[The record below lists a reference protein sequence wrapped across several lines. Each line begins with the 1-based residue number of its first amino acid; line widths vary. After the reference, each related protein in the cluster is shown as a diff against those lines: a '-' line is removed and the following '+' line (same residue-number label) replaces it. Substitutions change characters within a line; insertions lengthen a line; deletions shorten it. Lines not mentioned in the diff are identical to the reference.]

1 MTKHWFTSVLLLAIG
16 VSGIVLLAVGV
27 AGTATAGVDD
37 EDRGGGAVYTMTND
51 PAGNAVVVFERD
63 ADGKLEKAGTFP
75 TGGTSIGVFATGN
88 QNGLLLSDDGECLWA
103 VNSKSDSISAF
114 QVNGTSLSG
123 VNIVGSG
130 GHRPISLTEH
140 KQSELEDEDRDSRA
154 KADWSHDRKD
164 KIRGLLYVLN
174 AGGQVAS
181 TDSDNI
187 AGFTVAKNCGLSSL
201 AGSTQPLSAAS
212 TSPAQI
218 GFNPSGRVLVVTE
231 KTTNMITTF
240 TVDDDGLPSAPMS
253 QAAAGNEPFGF
264 AFDKRGQLL
273 VTQASCTTVPPPG
286 NLPTCLV
293 PPNKPA
299 LSSYKVAADGTLT
312 LIDNSVDD
320 QAAKCWVVISNNQ
333 RFAFTVNA
341 LADPQGGPGLPPAGS
356 VTSYRVDPSGTL
368 TNLGFTK
375 VPVSPAGV
383 PIDMALS
390 RRSRFLYVLQEPDGV
405 ISAYKVGSNGGLS
418 LFGTFAVTAGPP
430 IVTGG
435 PFPNGLAAR

>member
-1 MTKHWFTSVLLLAIG
+1 MTKHWFTNVLLLAIG
-16 VSGIVLLAVGV
+16 LSGIVLLAVGV
-27 AGTATAGVDD
+27 AGTATAGEGD
-37 EDRGGGAVYTMTND
+37 EGRDGGAVYTMTND

-63 ADGKLEKAGTFP
+63 ADGKLEKSGTFP

-88 QNGLLLSDDGECLWA
+88 QDGLLLSDDGQCLWA
-103 VNSKSDSISAF
+103 VNSMSDSISAF
-114 QVNGTSLSG
+114 QVKGTSLSG

-140 KQSELEDEDRDSRA
+140 KGELETDDRGED
-154 KADWSHDRKD
+154 HDRKD

-174 AGGQVAS
+174 AGGQVGS
-181 TDSDNI
+181 SDNI
-187 AGFTVAKNCGLSSL
+187 TGFTVAKNCGLSSL

-212 TSPAQI
+212 TSPAEV
-218 GFNPSGRVLVVTE
+218 GFDPSGRVLVVTE

-240 TVDDDGLPSAPMS
+240 TVDDDGLPSAPIS
-253 QAAAGNEPFGF
+253 QASAGKEPFGF

-273 VTQASCTTVPPPG
+273 VTEASCSVPKPPG

-293 PPNKPA
+293 PPDKPA
-299 LSSYKVAADGTLT
+299 LSSYKVASDGTLT

-320 QAAKCWVVISNNQ
+320 QAAKCWVVITGNQ

-341 LADPQGGPGLPPAGS
+341 LADPQGGPGVPPAGS
-356 VTSYRVDPSGTL
+356 ITSYRVDPSGTL

-390 RRSRFLYVLQEPDGV
+390 RNSRFLYVLQEPDGV
-405 ISAYKVGSNGGLS
+405 ISAYKVGSNGGLT

-430 IVTGG
+430 LITGG
-435 PFPNGLAAR
+435 AFPNGLAAR